1 MTDAEIALMKK
12 QIEIQLDEYAEAMR
26 LAEKWYREWKAR
38 QRTQGFRC
46 MKEDQA

>member
-1 MTDAEIALMKK
+1 MSEDEIALMKK
-12 QIEIQLDEYAEAMR
+12 QIEIQLEEYAEAMR
-26 LAEKWYREWKAR
+26 NAEKWFREWKAR